1 MEAWVKKMVFQSSVY
16 SILIRGIIFMQ
27 PDMLES
33 SRIREPDF
41 ELKVGYAVILLEFR
55 IQQSPKTHLY
65 SLRSPV
71 Y

>member
-1 MEAWVKKMVFQSSVY
+1 MGQKDGISKPYFRT
-16 SILIRGIIFMQ
+16 LIQGIIFIQ
-27 PDMLES
+27 PDMLQS

-65 SLRSPV
+65 FPNLV
-71 Y
+71 